1 MTTSAGILTDAFER
15 VRSTSH
21 GAGSG
26 VARATLEAKVD
37 PETNTIAWL
46 LWHIGRGQDAQVS
59 ALMGEE
65 QVWTAGG
72 WSSRFGLNLPDNST
86 GYAHTPEDVSKVS
99 GPESQLYLDYIDAVC
114 DRSINYIGGLSDADF
129 DDIVD
134 ERFTPSVTR
143 GVRLFSVVSDDL
155 QHAGQAAILRGILER
170 MPMPPRVDTA
180 GAAVT
185 PDRFLP

>member
-1 MTTSAGILTDAFER
+1 MTTSADILADGFER
-15 VRSTSH
+15 VRSTCH
-21 GAGSG
+21 GAGRG
-26 VARATLEAKVD
+26 LTRAALEAKVD

-72 WSSRFGLNLPDNST
+72 WSRRFDLDLPDDST

-99 GPESQLYLDYIDAVC
+99 GPDSELYLDYIGAVC
-114 DRSINYIGGLSDADF
+114 KRSINYVGELSDTDF

-134 ERFTPSVTR
+134 ERFTPPVTR
-143 GVRLFSVVSDDL
+143 AVRLFSVISDDL
-155 QHAGQAAILRGILER
+155 QHAGQAAILRGIFER
-170 MPMPPRVDTA
+170 K
-180 GAAVT
+180 G
-185 PDRFLP
+185 

>member
-1 MTTSAGILTDAFER
+1 MTTSADILGDAFER
-15 VRSTSH
+15 VRTTSSA
-21 GAGSG
+21 AGRG
-26 VARATLEAKVD
+26 LTQETLEAKVD

-72 WSSRFGLNLPDNST
+72 WSSRFALDLPDDST
-86 GYAHTPEDVSKVS
+86 GYAHTPDDVSKVS
-99 GPESQLYLDYIDAVC
+99 GSGVQLYLDYIDAVC
-114 DRSINYIGGLSDADF
+114 DRSINYVGELGDTDF

-134 ERFTPSVTR
+134 ERFTPPVTR
-143 GVRLFSVVSDDL
+143 AVRLFSVVNDDL

-170 MPMPPRVDTA
+170 RA
-180 GAAVT
+180 
-185 PDRFLP
+185 

>member
-1 MTTSAGILTDAFER
+1 MTTSADILADGFER

-21 GAGSG
+21 GAGRDLT
-26 VARATLEAKVD
+26 RATLEAKVD
-37 PETNTIAWL
+37 PEANTIAWL

-72 WSSRFGLNLPDNST
+72 FATRFALDLPDDST

-99 GPESQLYLDYIDAVC
+99 GSDVGLYLGYIDAVC
-114 DRSINYIGGLSDADF
+114 DRSINYVGELSDADF

-134 ERFTPSVTR
+134 ERFTPPVIR
-143 GVRLFSVVSDDL
+143 AVRLFSVISDDL

-170 MPMPPRVDTA
+170 K
-180 GAAVT
+180 G
-185 PDRFLP
+185 

>member
-1 MTTSAGILTDAFER
+1 MTTSADILADGFER
-15 VRSTSH
+15 VRSTSR
-21 GAGSG
+21 GAG
-26 VARATLEAKVD
+26 RDLTRETLEAKVD

-59 ALMGEE
+59 GLMGEE

-72 WSSRFGLNLPDNST
+72 WSTRFGLGLPDDST

-99 GPESQLYLDYIDAVC
+99 GPDIDLYLGYIDAVC
-114 DRSINYIGGLSDADF
+114 DRSISYVGELSESDF

-134 ERFTPSVTR
+134 ERFTPPVTR
-143 GVRLFSVVSDDL
+143 GVRLFSVISDDL

-170 MPMPPRVDTA
+170 QA
-180 GAAVT
+180 
-185 PDRFLP
+185 